1 MRSII
6 RALRRDDGQDLME
19 YALLASFIA
28 MVVVAALRL
37 VGPKIAAYYVTI
49 NNQF

>member
-1 MRSII
+1 MGSIRSL
-6 RALRRDDGQDLME
+6 LRGERGQDLIE

-37 VGPKIAAYYVTI
+37 LGPKITVYYDKI
-49 NNQF
+49 NASF